1 MAIMLA
7 WAVTAL
13 ACGYLVL
20 SRTDVTSISRPRRR
34 RHRVPRVRQLAR
46 PKSTGVYHDHAGD

>member
-20 SRTDVTSISRPRRR
+20 SRTDVTSIGRPRRR
-34 RHRVPRVRQLAR
+34 RPRVPLRDLATTLR
-46 PKSTGVYHDHAGD
+46 RNQQVKF